1 MLEKEREYV
10 QEIEN
15 LNDQMGRML
24 KFVHTLIKLNNNNN
38 THNLHVRIHIFLH
51 LVRYIFCKCYLE
63 HIPTNGCNI
72 TK

>member
-38 THNLHVRIHIFLH
+38 NHNLHVRIHIFLH
-51 LVRYIFCKCYLE
+51 LL
-63 HIPTNGCNI
+63 
-72 TK
+72 